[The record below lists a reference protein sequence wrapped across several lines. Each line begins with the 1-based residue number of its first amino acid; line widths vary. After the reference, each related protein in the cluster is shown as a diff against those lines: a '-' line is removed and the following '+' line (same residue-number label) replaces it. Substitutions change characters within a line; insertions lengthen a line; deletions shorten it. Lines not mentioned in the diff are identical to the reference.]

1 LFGTVGAFVLLA
13 LGAIAV
19 VSWASGSVAETLGLE
34 KRCADRQFACGTL
47 IELVTTVLAGTLA
60 FVSFMFWR
68 SFRVVRQ
75 HLRQGREE
83 PWNVVPT
90 ATPMHVVGREGICEI
105 IEEHLSQPDVRRPQI
120 IVAGVGEG
128 KTAVLVR
135 LAQMLAERGA
145 VPVAVHLRDAEHRL
159 DFLKL
164 ACDQFTSCVDRH
176 IFSEDEGDK
185 VWRKFRSE
193 GRIVVLADGLEEAL
207 LGNPERHRLIR
218 QGIEKA
224 YAEGLP
230 LVIASR
236 PDEVLDNVDAA
247 VIGLEP
253 LAAADA
259 VEYIGEGPWRGP
271 KMDVAEFVERAGVIE
286 APLFLQLA
294 WELRRLGRLEPPG
307 EKESQLTIRTR
318 LLDSWHA
325 CLCKGLVREGA
336 ANPGKERKL
345 ALDGL
350 GEMAYGALIMNTL
363 EVELDDEKDDDSVV
377 ASVGAELDLVERV
390 GNAIRFRH
398 SVMQA
403 YLGSGQMRTQ
413 FTFDNRRTSLTP
425 YSLLK
430 RRARAKYL
438 TKGLEKPSREFLMA
452 LVIYCNRSDAAPT
465 RAEIRERLRRAVL
478 QPHPPDQAFDL
489 LAAAYQVALASDG
502 EGTDLLAE
510 TAKELW
516 LKEPGASGARGRV
529 KVDEAK
535 LRAVQR
541 MQDAGDY
548 PTYAALWEICLTDQ
562 VYRVRLAAAQALA
575 AGREEAH
582 AALRPAIDESRGLI
596 DELATGGSPSRA
608 AVRRGSMLGWILPS
622 LLETCGP
629 PDSAQCAHVRE
640 ALKMW
645 VEGAGEGLH
654 LGVESCFAQ
663 GFKHAANRLPG
674 RAEGDSTALIDM
686 ALQLFDSTSWWYS
699 RLTLVQALALWSLEL
714 DDADRQKK
722 IGKRI
727 RSANKRAEHPFVRR
741 AALLASKAAKKSTKG
756 AEAGR
761 AKPSK
766 FIWIDETGVVMQIG
780 APEPVSDLKSRADVK
795 SGGGLWIPP
804 AAGWRTLDPPARRLV
819 GDALVYLNLI
829 EGGEG
834 GPGPE
839 GGEGGEDG
847 EALDAWRTQRSQERE
862 ENRQRVAAFG
872 SELPPCIRYPV
883 HRKRLLRP
891 IAEDACCGCPFRL
904 CPYPARN
911 ERPFRGEISETFC
924 REQKRILRSGWFRVF
939 YRRFHEGQF
948 EKFWTAMEKRVDRIR
963 V

>member
-1 LFGTVGAFVLLA
+1 
-13 LGAIAV
+13 
-19 VSWASGSVAETLGLE
+19 
-34 KRCADRQFACGTL
+34 
-47 IELVTTVLAGTLA
+47 VLAGTLA
-60 FVSFMFWR
+60 FVSFSFWR
-68 SFRVVRQ
+68 AYRVVRQ

-83 PWNVVPT
+83 PWKVVPT
-90 ATPMHVVGREGICEI
+90 ATRMEVVGREGICEI
-105 IEEHLSQPDVRRPQI
+105 IEEHLRQPDVRRPQI

-145 VPVAVHLRDAEHRL
+145 VPVAVHLRDAEDRL

-164 ACDQFTSCVDRH
+164 ATDQFTSCVDRH

-207 LGNPERHRLIR
+207 VGNPARGPLIR
-218 QGIEKA
+218 LGIEKA
-224 YAEGLP
+224 HAEKLP

-259 VEYIGEGPWRGP
+259 VDYIGEAPWRGP
-271 KMDVAEFVERAGVIE
+271 EMDVEDFVERAGVIE

-294 WELRRLGRLEPPG
+294 RQLRRHGRLEPPG
-307 EKESQLTIRTR
+307 EKDSQLTIRTR
-318 LLDSWHA
+318 LLDSWQE
-325 CLCKGLVREGA
+325 CLCEGLLGDGA
-336 ANPGKERKL
+336 ANRNKDRKL
-345 ALDGL
+345 VLNGL
-350 GEMAYGALIMNTL
+350 GEMAYRALIMNTL

-403 YLGSGQMRTQ
+403 YLGSGQMRTK
-413 FTFDNRRTSLTP
+413 FTFDNGRTNLTP
-425 YSLLK
+425 FSLLR

-438 TKGLEKPSREFLMA
+438 TKGLQKPSREFLMA
-452 LVIYCNRSDAAPT
+452 LVIYCNRSDAAPA
-465 RAEIRERLRRAVL
+465 RAEIRGRLRRAVL
-478 QPHPPDQAFDL
+478 QPHSPDHAFDL
-489 LAAAYQVALASDG
+489 LAAAYQVALASEG

-516 LKEPGASGARGRV
+516 LKEPGTSGARGRV

-541 MQDAGDY
+541 MQDARDY
-548 PTYAALWEICLTDQ
+548 PTYAALWEVCLTDQ
-562 VYRVRLAAAQALA
+562 VYRVRLASAQALA
-575 AGREEAH
+575 AGGEEAH

-629 PDSAQCAHVRE
+629 PESEQCAHVQN

-674 RAEGDSTALIDM
+674 RAERDTTTALIDM

-699 RLTLVQALALWSLEL
+699 RLTLVQALALWSLGL
-714 DDADRQKK
+714 DDARAEDDADKQKEIADK
-722 IGKRI
+722 HKEIGKRI
-727 RSANKRAEHPFVRR
+727 GSATKRAEHPFVRR
-741 AALLASKAAKKSTKG
+741 AAKLASKAAKQSTQA

-761 AKPSK
+761 GKPSQY
-766 FIWIDETGVVMQIG
+766 IWIDETGVVMQIG

-819 GDALVYLNLI
+819 GDALLYLNLI

-834 GPGPE
+834 GPGA
-839 GGEGGEDG
+839 EGGEDG